1 MEFESSLC
9 LNYMHKNYRLF
20 VQLGRLLAVQS
31 VPNLAYEPVGGCAQ
45 LQDIIVI
52 REFLWL

>member
-1 MEFESSLC
+1 
-9 LNYMHKNYRLF
+9 MHKNYRLF

-52 REFLWL
+52 HEFLSL